1 MKNKEIIMNKI
12 PAFTTETLNVVWSHL
27 HAPDDKFG
35 EDSSNHNI
43 TILVDEDFET
53 ELNKMKSSNGA
64 TKINGLRNDDEGRLL
79 LKVKSKAFVKKN
91 VHTFPCRDAET
102 KRTDAVPFGG
112 DTVRLRLS
120 PAILSRDNS
129 LSFYLNGCQIITKEV
144 RDTGGFEAT
153 DGFSGGDYIPP
164 TEQAV
169 TPDGEAEDS
178 DKVPF

>member
-1 MKNKEIIMNKI
+1 MDKI
-12 PAFTTETLNVVWSHL
+12 AAFTTDTVKVVWSHL

-43 TILVDEDFET
+43 TI
-53 ELNKMKSSNGA
+53 ELEGELMDRLEEIKEKASG
-64 TKINGLRNDDEGRLL
+64 TKINGMRVDDEGRTL

-120 PAILSRDNS
+120 PAVLSRDNS
-129 LSFYLNGCQIITKEV
+129 ISFYLNGCQIITKEV
-144 RDTGGFEAT
+144 RDSGGFEAT
-153 DGFSGGDYIPP
+153 DGFTGDDYIQP
-164 TEQAV
+164 TEQTASS
-169 TPDGEAEDS
+169 TS
-178 DKVPF
+178 DEESSDIPF

>member
-1 MKNKEIIMNKI
+1 MDKI
-12 PAFTTETLNVVWSHL
+12 PAFTTETVNVVWSHL

-43 TILVDEDFET
+43 TIEVNEDLDNSLT
-53 ELNKMKSSNGA
+53 KIKDKSKA
-64 TKINGLRNDDEGRLL
+64 TKINGMKTDEEGRKL
-79 LKVKSKAFVKKN
+79 LKVKSKAFVKKG

-120 PAILSRDNS
+120 PAVLSRDDS
-129 LSFYLNGCQIITKEV
+129 LSFYLSGVQIISKEV

-153 DGFSGGDYIPP
+153 DGFSGSEYIQP
-164 TEQAV
+164 TEEPA
-169 TPDGEAEDS
+169 TSGGTDPS
-178 DKVPF
+178 DIPF